1 MWVSPWECVL
11 RICPWHVLVQSKNVS
26 NMSWTHVNKH
36 SLLHHCQHVNIS
48 GLGEVSVFD
57 ARNWVFFTRCL
68 YGLLRCA
75 CWDLT
80 HCLHFGLLCW
90 GGHQHRQPH
99 HFRVCVCV
107 DVGVSLCVSL
117 CVEANDCVFVLLFV
131 IVCRCVC
138 VGICEQLVCVCMYI
152 YIYIYIYLCM
162 CLYRYVCVCF
172 RLSGCVLAYSCLHVS
187 VYVCMCKSNYLYKHT
202 CVKRSVSKRVCVCKV
217 RSVWI
222 KGVCV

>member
-26 NMSWTHVNKH
+26 NMSWTHVNKN

-117 CVEANDCVFVLLFV
+117 CIEVNDCVFVLLFV

-138 VGICEQLVCVCMYI
+138 GYMWTTCVCVYV
-152 YIYIYIYLCM
+152 YIYIYIYLFM
-162 CLYRYVCVCF
+162 
-172 RLSGCVLAYSCLHVS
+172 HVS
-187 VYVCMCKSNYLYKHT
+187 VSICVCVSDCVGVCWLIRVCMWVCMC
-202 CVKRSVSKRVCVCKV
+202 V
-217 RSVWI
+217 
-222 KGVCV
+222 

>member
-117 CVEANDCVFVLLFV
+117 CVEVNDCVFVLLFV

-138 VGICEQLVCVCMYI
+138 VGICEQLVCVYV
-152 YIYIYIYLCM
+152 YIYIYLCM

>member
-90 GGHQHRQPH
+90 GGHQHRQPR

-117 CVEANDCVFVLLFV
+117 CIEVNDCVFVLLFV

-152 YIYIYIYLCM
+152 YIYMFIYACVCID
-162 CLYRYVCVCF
+162 VCVCVF
-172 RLSGCVLAYSCLHVS
+172 QTVW
-187 VYVCMCKSNYLYKHT
+187 
-202 CVKRSVSKRVCVCKV
+202 VCVGLFVSACEC
-217 RSVWI
+217 
-222 KGVCV
+222 VCEYV